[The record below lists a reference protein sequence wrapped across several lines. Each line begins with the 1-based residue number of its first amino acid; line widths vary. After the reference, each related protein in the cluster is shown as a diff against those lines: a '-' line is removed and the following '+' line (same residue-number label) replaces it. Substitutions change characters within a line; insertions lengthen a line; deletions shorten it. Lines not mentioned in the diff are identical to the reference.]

1 MSCTILS
8 FRLLSDETEMSS
20 GANHESIFWN
30 HTHGKKIQ
38 HSQLEIAKI
47 SNTIIL
53 FTKFSFQLQRQR
65 LSLHS
70 LRIVKA
76 LSNRH
81 HCTEPF
87 FQGTWACVTLLGKR
101 FCYIMF
107 RSLRNCHCCKKVP
120 QEAKKWV
127 MTLILHWF
135 YREDVWT
142 LQ

>member
-1 MSCTILS
+1 MYYS
-8 FRLLSDETEMSS
+8 FLLS
-20 GANHESIFWN
+20 AKQWN
-30 HTHGKKIQ
+30 RNEQWSQPWIHLLKSHSLKKMQ

-47 SNTIIL
+47 SNRIIS
-53 FTKFSFQLQRQR
+53 FTQFSFQLQRQR
-65 LSLHS
+65 LPLHS
-70 LRIVKA
+70 LRRVKA

-81 HCTEPF
+81 HCTPSF
-87 FQGTWACVTLLGKR
+87 FQGISACVTMLGKR

-107 RSLRNCHCCKKVP
+107 ISLRNCHCCKKVP